1 MTDEENIIEK
11 LDNLSSK
18 VHKDLVE
25 FSVTGENN
33 VKGLALLMARD
44 DWLWHDTLK
53 GVRKEMPEMKSVA
66 NLYVKTDEKLR
77 ANEPNA
83 KLRAIARIKNWLTF
97 IECCFAILEGGEE

>member
-1 MTDEENIIEK
+1 MIDKENIIEK

-33 VKGLALLMARD
+33 VKGLALLMTRVN
-44 DWLWHDTLK
+44 WLWHDTLK
-53 GVRKEMPEMKSVA
+53 GICKEMPEMKSVA
-66 NLYVKTDEKLR
+66 NLFVKTDEKLR

-97 IECCFAILEGGEE
+97 LEGCFAILEEREE